1 MEISPSNIVLVLEK
15 PMQSRALAPFAA
27 ERWPGRQVL
36 VVYTFYLGLY
46 EFRYPRGLSYAD
58 FPYVGELTWKI
69 RTFGDPK
76 LPDPRPL
83 RFVVELMNGQVN
95 PTELNPFEVIAGAGE
110 IWFGCDPDH
119 SGANGFDVLLSQI
132 LGDEEAAKER
142 QALIL
147 RSYTEAE
154 ISRTLYNPTTTADPR
169 YREWSNKGQAKRF
182 FDYNFNLNSLA
193 LFGDCLRKVG
203 VDTSDFGLSK
213 YALQLL
219 YWQRGQEPL
228 SEGRIIRLME
238 DWVGTGRYKP
248 CGIGSVASRASIM
261 MQLRRA
267 GLTAYEDRL
276 TLITDRGNDFLNLL
290 HPDCEDPD
298 LSARLAAWQADWP
311 NSKAAMARY
320 LRTFFGK
327 QARFKPARR
336 SFFSVAADALPNSQ
350 TPKI

>member
-1 MEISPSNIVLVLEK
+1 MEISPSNIVLVMEK
-15 PMQSRALAPFAA
+15 PSQARAIAPLVAG
-27 ERWPGRQVL
+27 RWPGRQVL
-36 VVYTFYLGLY
+36 VVFTLYLGLY
-46 EFRYPRGLSYAD
+46 EFRYPRGLSHGD
-58 FPYVGELTWKI
+58 FPYVGEPTWKV
-69 RTFGDPK
+69 RNFGDSG
-76 LPDPRPL
+76 DSGPRPL
-83 RFVVELMNGQVN
+83 SFAFDLTNGQMN
-95 PTELNPFEVIAGAGE
+95 HTTLNPLEVVTSAGE
-110 IWFGCDPDH
+110 LWFACDPDH
-119 SGANGFDVLLSQI
+119 SGANAFDVLLTQC
-132 LGDEEAAKER
+132 LGAEEAAKTYPS
-142 QALIL
+142 LIL
-147 RSYTEAE
+147 HALDDGSVIRSFETP
-154 ISRTLYNPTTTADPR
+154 STTADPA
-169 YREWSNKGQAKRF
+169 YREWSNKGLAKRF
-182 FDYNFNLNSLA
+182 FDYNFNVNSLA

-219 YWQRGQEPL
+219 YWQRSQEPL

-248 CGIGSVASRASIM
+248 CGIGSVASRSSIM

-327 QARFKPARR
+327 QARFKPAR
-336 SFFSVAADALPNSQ
+336 
-350 TPKI
+350 